1 MTTCRLV
8 EDALALCA
16 GGPRILFGG
25 RPLPDDLQCVDM
37 GAKLLKPNFSNRYRM
52 TVIAKGY
59 QNHCINHR
67 QTSCCGVQGSI
78 QLDHIQKKRTNWI
91 ISLSVIV

>member
-1 MTTCRLV
+1 MMTTCRLV

-37 GAKLLKPNFSNRYRM
+37 AIWVPNFSNQIFR
-52 TVIAKGY
+52 TVIA
-59 QNHCINHR
+59 
-67 QTSCCGVQGSI
+67 
-78 QLDHIQKKRTNWI
+78 
-91 ISLSVIV
+91 